1 MKTIL
6 AGFIVLLVMG
16 FAPTRERGVLIHRF
30 VVQPSSKL
38 TIDGKTNVNSFQCA
52 ITQYFGRDTLV
63 LQEGGRN
70 KRPVFTKGYV
80 GLEAASFDCGMPI
93 MTKDFGKTIKSNEYP
108 FIVIEFVS
116 FERGAGSQLAG
127 GKFKGKLKISLGG
140 VTKAFDVD
148 CTIEAKNSGM
158 IHLQGGRDFTFSD
171 FNLEPPSKMMGM
183 VKVSDALKVNFHL
196 VLLLD
201 GNA

>member
-1 MKTIL
+1 MRSI
-6 AGFIVLLVMG
+6 FIGLMLLTMS

-70 KRPVFTKGYV
+70 RRPIFTKGYV
-80 GLEAASFDCGMPI
+80 GLEAASFDCGMQI
-93 MTKDFGKTIKSNEYP
+93 MTNDFGKTIKSKEYP
-108 FIVIEFVS
+108 FIAIEFVS
-116 FERGAGSQLAG
+116 FERGTKYESSG
-127 GKFKGKLKISLGG
+127 GKFKGKLRISLGG
-140 VTKAFDVD
+140 VTKPFEMD
-148 CTIEAKNSGM
+148 CTIQPKESGM
-158 IHLQGGRDFTFSD
+158 IHLQGSRDFTFSD
-171 FNLEPPSKMMGM
+171 FNLEPPTRMMGM
-183 VKVSDALKVNFHL
+183 VKVNDALRVNFNL

-201 GNA
+201 RNS

>member
-1 MKTIL
+1 MKAIL
-6 AGFIVLLVMG
+6 SGFLMLLVMG
-16 FAPTRERGVLIHRF
+16 FASTTERGLLIHRF

-70 KRPVFTKGYV
+70 RRPVFTKGYV
-80 GLEAASFDCGMPI
+80 GLEAASFDCGMPV
-93 MTKDFGKTIKSNEYP
+93 MTKDFGKTIKSNEFP
-108 FIVIEFVS
+108 FIFIEFIS
-116 FERGAGSQLAG
+116 FEKGAGYQLSG
-127 GKFKGKLKISLGG
+127 EKFKGKIKISLGG

-148 CTIEAKNSGM
+148 CTIEARNSGL
-158 IHLQGGRDFTFSD
+158 IHLKGGRDFTFSD

-183 VKVSDALKVNFHL
+183 VKVSDALTVNFHL

-201 GNA
+201 NNA

>member
-1 MKTIL
+1 MRTFL
-6 AGFIVLLVMG
+6 TGIVFFLVMG

-38 TIDGKTNVNSFQCA
+38 TIDGKTNINSFQCA
-52 ITQYFGRDTLV
+52 ITQYLGRDTLV

-70 KRPVFTKGYV
+70 KRPVFTKGHV
-80 GLEAASFDCGMPI
+80 GLEAASFDCGMPV
-93 MTKDFGKTIKSNEYP
+93 MTKDFGKTIKSSEYP
-108 FIVIEFVS
+108 FIFLEFIS
-116 FERGAGSQLAG
+116 FERGSGAQLAG
-127 GKFKGKLKISLGG
+127 GKFKGKLKISIGG

-148 CTIEAKNSGM
+148 CTIEAKDSGL

-183 VKVSDALKVNFHL
+183 VKVSDALKVKFHL

-201 GNA
+201 RNA

>member
-1 MKTIL
+1 MRAVL
-6 AGFIVLLVMG
+6 MVSVLLLLMG
-16 FAPTRERGVLIHRF
+16 FAPTRERGLLIHRF

-38 TIDGKTNVNSFQCA
+38 TIDGSTNVNSFQCA

-80 GLEAASFDCGMPI
+80 GLEAASFDCGMPV
-93 MTKDFGKTIKSNEYP
+93 MTKDFGKTIKSKEYP
-108 FIVIEFVS
+108 FIFIEFIS
-116 FERGAGSQLAG
+116 FERGSGAQLSG
-127 GKFKGKLKISLGG
+127 GKFKGKLKISIGG

-148 CTIEAKNSGM
+148 CTIEPKGSGL

-171 FNLEPPSKMMGM
+171 FDLEPPSKMMGM

-201 GNA
+201 NNA